1 MNKTEVNQLPIAS
14 LAYLGDSVLE
24 VMVRKKLILD
34 KKGDIHAR
42 AAGYV
47 TAVSQAS
54 AAERLLE
61 IFTEDELSIYK
72 RGRNHTHSSPK
83 SATHAQ
89 YSRATG
95 LNAFLPTSIS
105 QETRKDLNSFSKK
118 ALKNKKMPLKRTLQ
132 GPSLFN

>member
-1 MNKTEVNQLPIAS
+1 MNKTEANQLPIAS

-24 VMVRKKLILD
+24 IMVRKKLILD

-42 AAGYV
+42 AREYV
-47 TAVSQAS
+47 TAVSQS
-54 AAERLLE
+54 KAAERLMD
-61 IFTEDELSIYK
+61 IFTDDETAVYK

-95 LNAFLPTSIS
+95 LECVFAYLYLTEDTERLEYIFNYGFC
-105 QETRKDLNSFSKK
+105 ETDND
-118 ALKNKKMPLKRTLQ
+118 
-132 GPSLFN
+132 

>member
-1 MNKTEVNQLPIAS
+1 MTNREVNQLSIAS

-34 KKGDIHAR
+34 GIGDIHAR
-42 AAGYV
+42 SKDYV
-47 TAVSQAS
+47 TAVSQSKAVDKLMN
-54 AAERLLE
+54 E
-61 IFTEDELSIYK
+61 FTEDELSVYK

-95 LNAFLPTSIS
+95 LECVFAFLYLIGDTERLEYIFD
-105 QETRKDLNSFSKK
+105 K
-118 ALKNKKMPLKRTLQ
+118 
-132 GPSLFN
+132 GFN

>member
-1 MNKTEVNQLPIAS
+1 MNKNEVNQLPIPS

-24 VMVRKKLILD
+24 IMVRKKLILD

-42 AAGYV
+42 SHEYV
-47 TAVSQAS
+47 TAVSQAK
-54 AAERLLE
+54 AAEKLLDV
-61 IFTEDELSIYK
+61 FTEDERSIYK

-95 LNAFLPTSIS
+95 LECVFAYLYLIEDTERLEYI
-105 QETRKDLNSFSKK
+105 
-118 ALKNKKMPLKRTLQ
+118 
-132 GPSLFN
+132 FNYGFN

>member
-1 MNKTEVNQLPIAS
+1 MNKNEVNQLPIAS

-34 KKGDIHAR
+34 KKGDIHTRAR
-42 AAGYV
+42 DYV
-47 TAVSQAS
+47 TAVSQS
-54 AAERLLE
+54 RAAERL
-61 IFTEDELSIYK
+61 IDDFTEDELAVYK

-95 LNAFLPTSIS
+95 LECVFAYLYLLE
-105 QETRKDLNSFSKK
+105 ETQRLSYIFDKGFDVSE
-118 ALKNKKMPLKRTLQ
+118 
-132 GPSLFN
+132 